1 MSCYKPMKRFVI
13 GEDFQRDIDVARLYP
28 AFIRDRYS
36 DDPMRKKE
44 VKCLI
49 REPDGRWR
57 PWLSDAPPPVPDA
70 HVAFGQTIPCGTCL
84 GCRVDKSREWANRL
98 LLEKEYYPD
107 DQVYFITLTYDD
119 DHVPYTYYSDPDSG
133 EAQPALTLSGDDLQ
147 RFIKRLRYHAKSS
160 LRFFGCGEYGPQT
173 FRPHYHL
180 IVFGLQLADLVP
192 YGKGEAGFMY
202 YQSNWLTSI
211 WSERKA
217 PPRQGSVT
225 PLTMDPE
232 YFCTPL
238 GRVLV
243 SPASWQTF
251 AYVARYTTKKLYGAE
266 AEFYQKFNIEPPF
279 LRMSRRP
286 GIGAQW
292 FKDYPDVYDFEY
304 INVATPTGGR
314 KFRPPHYFD
323 KLFDAEDHDAFSEM
337 QYRRSEAA
345 KSLQEAKLKESSLL
359 QGELL
364 EVEEREFKSRIKKL
378 KREVL

>member
-1 MSCYKPMKRFVI
+1 MKRFII
-13 GEDFQRDIDVARLYP
+13 GIDDKRDLDVCKFYP
-28 AFIRDRYS
+28 AYVRDRS
-36 DDPMRKKE
+36 APDLRKRE
-44 VKCLI
+44 VKCMI
-49 REPDGRWR
+49 KEPGGKLR
-57 PWLSDAPPPVPDA
+57 PWFEDYAPPCRDA
-70 HVAFGQTIPCGTCL
+70 DVYFGQTIPCGTCL

-107 DQVYFITLTYDD
+107 DQCYFITLTYDD
-119 DHVPYTYYSDPDSG
+119 DHVPYTYYPDPDSG
-133 EAQPALTLSGDDLQ
+133 EAQPALTLSSDDLQ
-147 RFIKRLRYHAKSS
+147 RFLKRLRYHAKVP

-180 IVFGLQLADLVP
+180 IVFGLVLGDLVP

-217 PPRQGSVT
+217 PTRHGSVT
-225 PLTMDPE
+225 SLSADPE

-251 AYVARYTTKKLYGAE
+251 AYVARYTTKKLYGVE
-266 AEFYQKFNIEPPF
+266 SEFYEKFNLEPPF
-279 LRMSRRP
+279 LRMSRQP
-286 GIGAQW
+286 GIGSRW
-292 FKDYPDVYDFEY
+292 FHDHPDVYDFEY
-304 INVATPTGGR
+304 INIKTPTGGR
-314 KFRPPHYFD
+314 KFRPPRYFD
-323 KLFDAEDHDAFSEM
+323 RLFDAEDPDSFADLK
-337 QYRRSEAA
+337 YRRSEIARA
-345 KSLQEAKLKESSLL
+345 LQRVKEQQSSLL

-364 EVEEREFKSRIKKL
+364 EVEEREFRSRIKKL